1 MLRNKVKRM
10 FRSQNESIMKQVSL
24 IILSCLL
31 LLPAGMKAEDDMPK
45 QWTLRNCIDY
55 ALEHNITIRRN
66 RINVEST
73 QEDVKTAKADFL
85 PSLSGNIS
93 QRIVNRPNSASG
105 TIISGDNITTS
116 ESKTSYN
123 GSYGIDANW
132 TVYNGSKRVNTL
144 KQQQLNSRIAELT
157 VDESENSIEENIT
170 QLYVQILYSAEAVKV
185 NESTLEVSRKEF
197 ERGQELF
204 NAGSIASSD
213 LAQLEAQV
221 SNDNYQ
227 LVTSQTTL
235 QNYKLQ
241 LKQLLELDGDFEM
254 DLFLPPL
261 DDSSVLIPL
270 PTKDDVYQTALN
282 LRPEIESSKLNIEA
296 SDMNI
301 KIARAGYIPSLSLS
315 AGIGT
320 TNANGNDFSFSEQ
333 VKQNWNNS
341 IGLTLSIPIFDKRQT
356 KSAVN
361 KAKLQR
367 QTSELDLMD
376 NQKTLYKTIESLWLS
391 ANSAQQQYVAA
402 TQKLKSTQAS
412 YALVSEQFNLGMK
425 NTVELLTEKNNL
437 LSAQQETLQAKYTA
451 ILNAG
456 LLRFYQGEE
465 IDLP

>member
-1 MLRNKVKRM
+1 
-10 FRSQNESIMKQVSL
+10 MKQVSL

-93 QRIVNRPNSASG
+93 QRIVNRPNNTSG

-123 GSYGIDANW
+123 GSYGIDASW
-132 TVYNGSKRVNTL
+132 TVYNGSKRVNTV
-144 KQQQLNSRIAELT
+144 KQQQLNSRMAELT
-157 VDESENSIEENIT
+157 VDQSENSIEENIT

-197 ERGQELF
+197 ERGQQLF
-204 NAGSIASSD
+204 DAGSIASSD

-227 LVTSQTTL
+227 LVTAQTTL

-254 DLFLPPL
+254 DLFLPQL

-282 LRPEIESSKLNIEA
+282 LRPEIESGKLNIEA

-301 KIARAGYIPSLSLS
+301 KIARAGYIPTLSLS

-356 KSAVN
+356 KSTIN
-361 KAKLQR
+361 KAKLQM
-367 QTSELDLMD
+367 QTSQLDLMD
-376 NQKTLYKTIESLWLS
+376 EQKTLYKTIESLWLS

-465 IDLP
+465 INLL